1 MSKKSRTVNNTNNQ
15 KINKLFFSQK
25 FLVFS
30 FLKKMDTIQT
40 QELYQLFSK
49 TASESER
56 LGKLRKEYEF
66 LVKKKN
72 NANEYEPLDET
83 FNVFELKY
91 KIYHKEYKN
100 FKQD

>member
-1 MSKKSRTVNNTNNQ
+1 
-15 KINKLFFSQK
+15 
-25 FLVFS
+25 
-30 FLKKMDTIQT
+30 MDTIQT

-83 FNVFELKY
+83 LQCVRIEIHDISQEIQKLQIRLNEIIK
-91 KIYHKEYKN
+91 K
-100 FKQD
+100 